1 MNIAKLHP
9 ACDLNGK
16 PNITKQKEM
25 SMPHLNET
33 VYFIVNPMAGNEESL
48 NIWKKAEGILKSKAV
63 PHEVFFTREK
73 GHALRLTKEILS
85 GTNLDTRMIAV
96 GGDGTINE
104 MINGAIGFPHAI
116 IGSLAAGS
124 GNDYVRGIQKT
135 ESVEEAL
142 SLFLDN
148 AFSAIDIGQFE
159 TNGKV
164 GYFVNSL
171 GMGIDAEI
179 SDEADR
185 SPLKKWFNFVRAG
198 KLIYLFIF
206 IKKLF
211 TYKPSCMELIVDGD
225 RHLLKKVWFI
235 VIANQPYFGGGMKI
249 SPMSRLDDGRL
260 NVIAV
265 HDITLLKLLT
275 VFVTVFWGG
284 HLNIKNV
291 DSFSGKM
298 IKMKNQGSVKVQSD
312 GEIVGTDEVAA
323 VVLKEKIRV
332 MFKGDNQ
339 NKNMK

>member
-1 MNIAKLHP
+1 MQN
-9 ACDLNGK
+9 LND
-16 PNITKQKEM
+16 T
-25 SMPHLNET
+25 L
-33 VYFIVNPMAGNEESL
+33 YFIVNPMAGNEESL
-48 NIWKKAEGILKSKAV
+48 KIWKKAEEILNSKAV
-63 PHEVFFTREK
+63 PHEVFFTEEK

-85 GTNLDTRMIAV
+85 GTNLETRMIAV
-96 GGDGTINE
+96 GGDGTVNE

-142 SLFLDN
+142 SLFQDN
-148 AFSAIDIGQFE
+148 AFSAVDIGQFE

-164 GYFVNSL
+164 GYFINSL

-179 SDEADR
+179 SAEADR
-185 SPLKKWFNFVRAG
+185 SLLKKWFNFVKAG

-206 IKKLF
+206 IKKIF
-211 TYKPSCMELIVDGD
+211 SYQPSCMELIIDGN

-249 SPMSRLDDGRL
+249 SPMSKLDDGRL
-260 NVIAV
+260 NVIVV
-265 HDITLLKLLT
+265 HDITMLKLLT
-275 VFVTVFWGG
+275 VFITVLWGG

-291 DSFSGKM
+291 DSFSGER
-298 IKMKNQGSVKVQSD
+298 IKMKNHGSVKIQSD
-312 GEIVGTDEVAA
+312 GEIVGMGEVAA

-332 MFKGDNQ
+332 MFKDDIP

>member
-1 MNIAKLHP
+1 
-9 ACDLNGK
+9 
-16 PNITKQKEM
+16 
-25 SMPHLNET
+25 MPHLNET
-33 VYFIVNPMAGNEESL
+33 VYFIVNPVAGNEASL
-48 NIWKKAEGILKSKAV
+48 KIWKKAEEILKTKAV
-63 PHEVFFTREK
+63 PHEVFFTRDK

-85 GTNLDTRMIAV
+85 GTNQDTRVIAV

-135 ESVEEAL
+135 ESMEEAL
-142 SLFLDN
+142 SLFQDN
-148 AFSAIDIGQFE
+148 AFNTIDIGQFE
-159 TNGKV
+159 TNGKM

-179 SDEADR
+179 SDEANR
-185 SPLKKWFNFVRAG
+185 APLKKWFNFVRAG
-198 KLIYLFIF
+198 NLIYLLIF
-206 IKKLF
+206 IKMLF
-211 TYKPSCMELIVDGD
+211 SYKPSCMELIIDGK

-249 SPMSRLDDGRL
+249 SPLSKVDDGRL

-275 VFVTVFWGG
+275 VFITVLWGG

-298 IKMKNQGSVKVQSD
+298 IKMKNQGSVKIQSD
-312 GEIVGTDEVAA
+312 GEIVGRNEVAA
-323 VVLKEKIRV
+323 VVLKEKLRV
-332 MFKGDNQ
+332 MFKGDNRY
-339 NKNMK
+339 KNMK

>member
-1 MNIAKLHP
+1 MQN
-9 ACDLNGK
+9 LND
-16 PNITKQKEM
+16 T
-25 SMPHLNET
+25 L
-33 VYFIVNPMAGNEESL
+33 YFIVNPMARNEESL
-48 NIWKKAEGILKSKAV
+48 KIWKKAEEILNSKAV
-63 PHEVFFTREK
+63 PHEVFFTEEK

-85 GTNLDTRMIAV
+85 GTNLETRMIAV
-96 GGDGTINE
+96 GGDGTVNE

-142 SLFLDN
+142 SLFQDN
-148 AFSAIDIGQFE
+148 AFSAVDIGQFE
-159 TNGKV
+159 TDGKV
-164 GYFVNSL
+164 GYFINSL

-179 SDEADR
+179 SAEADR
-185 SPLKKWFNFVRAG
+185 SPLKKWFNFVKAG

-206 IKKLF
+206 IKKIF
-211 TYKPSCMELIVDGD
+211 SYQPSCMELIIDGN

-249 SPMSRLDDGRL
+249 SPMSKLDDGRL
-260 NVIAV
+260 NVIVV
-265 HDITLLKLLT
+265 HDITMLKLLT
-275 VFVTVFWGG
+275 VFITVLWGG

-291 DSFSGKM
+291 DSFSGER
-298 IKMKNQGSVKVQSD
+298 IKMKNHGSVKIQYD
-312 GEIVGTDEVAA
+312 GEIVGMGEVAA

-332 MFKGDNQ
+332 MFKDDIP

>member
-1 MNIAKLHP
+1 
-9 ACDLNGK
+9 
-16 PNITKQKEM
+16 
-25 SMPHLNET
+25 MPHLNET

-48 NIWKKAEGILKSKAV
+48 KIWKKAEEILKSKAV

-73 GHALRLTKEILS
+73 GHALRLTKKILS
-85 GTNLDTRMIAV
+85 GTNQDTRVIAV

-104 MINGAIGFPHAI
+104 MINGAMGFPNAI

-135 ESVEEAL
+135 ESMEEAL
-142 SLFLDN
+142 SLFQDN
-148 AFSAIDIGQFE
+148 AFNTIDIGQFE

-179 SDEADR
+179 SDEANR

-211 TYKPSCMELIVDGD
+211 SYKPSCMELIIDGK

-249 SPMSRLDDGRL
+249 SPMSKVDDGRL

-275 VFVTVFWGG
+275 VFITVLWGG

-298 IKMKNQGSVKVQSD
+298 IKMKNHGSVKIQSD
-312 GEIVGTDEVAA
+312 GEIVGRDEVAA
-323 VVLKEKIRV
+323 VVLKEKMRV
-332 MFKGDNQ
+332 MFKGDIPY
-339 NKNMK
+339 KNMK

>member
-1 MNIAKLHP
+1 MQN
-9 ACDLNGK
+9 LND
-16 PNITKQKEM
+16 T
-25 SMPHLNET
+25 L
-33 VYFIVNPMAGNEESL
+33 YFIVNPMAGNEESL
-48 NIWKKAEGILKSKAV
+48 KIWKKAEEILNSKAV
-63 PHEVFFTREK
+63 PHEVFFTEEK

-85 GTNLDTRMIAV
+85 GTNQETRMIAV
-96 GGDGTINE
+96 GGDGTVNE

-142 SLFLDN
+142 SLFQDN
-148 AFSAIDIGQFE
+148 AFSAVDIGQFE

-164 GYFVNSL
+164 GYFINSL

-179 SDEADR
+179 SAEADR
-185 SPLKKWFNFVRAG
+185 SPLKKWFNFVKAG

-206 IKKLF
+206 IKKIF
-211 TYKPSCMELIVDGD
+211 SYQPSCMELIIDGN

-249 SPMSRLDDGRL
+249 SPMSKLDDGRL
-260 NVIAV
+260 NVIVV
-265 HDITLLKLLT
+265 HDITMLKLLT
-275 VFVTVFWGG
+275 VFITVLWGG

-291 DSFSGKM
+291 DSFSGER
-298 IKMKNQGSVKVQSD
+298 IKMKNHGSVKIQSD
-312 GEIVGTDEVAA
+312 GEIVGMGEVAA

-332 MFKGDNQ
+332 MFKDDIP

>member
-1 MNIAKLHP
+1 MQN
-9 ACDLNGK
+9 LND
-16 PNITKQKEM
+16 T
-25 SMPHLNET
+25 L
-33 VYFIVNPMAGNEESL
+33 YFIVNPMAGNEESL
-48 NIWKKAEGILKSKAV
+48 KVWKKAEEILNSKAV
-63 PHEVFFTREK
+63 PHKVFFTEEK

-85 GTNLDTRMIAV
+85 GTNQETRMIAV
-96 GGDGTINE
+96 GGDGTVNE

-142 SLFLDN
+142 SLFQDN
-148 AFSAIDIGQFE
+148 AFSAVDIGQFE

-164 GYFVNSL
+164 GYFINSL

-179 SDEADR
+179 SAEADR

-206 IKKLF
+206 IKKIF
-211 TYKPSCMELIVDGD
+211 SYQPSCMELIIDGN

-249 SPMSRLDDGRL
+249 SPMSKLDDGRL

-265 HDITLLKLLT
+265 HDITMLKLLT
-275 VFVTVFWGG
+275 VFITVLWGG
-284 HLNIKNV
+284 HLHIKNV
-291 DSFSGKM
+291 DSFSGER
-298 IKMKNQGSVKVQSD
+298 IKMKNHGSVKIQSD
-312 GEIVGTDEVAA
+312 GEIVGMGEVAA

-332 MFKGDNQ
+332 MFKDDIP

>member
-1 MNIAKLHP
+1 MQN
-9 ACDLNGK
+9 LND
-16 PNITKQKEM
+16 T
-25 SMPHLNET
+25 L
-33 VYFIVNPMAGNEESL
+33 YFIVNPMAGNEESL
-48 NIWKKAEGILKSKAV
+48 KIWKKAEEILNSKAV
-63 PHEVFFTREK
+63 PHKVFFTEEK

-85 GTNLDTRMIAV
+85 GTNQETRMIAV
-96 GGDGTINE
+96 GGDGTVNE

-142 SLFLDN
+142 SLFQDN
-148 AFSAIDIGQFE
+148 AFSAVDIGQFE

-164 GYFVNSL
+164 GYFINSL

-179 SDEADR
+179 SAEADR

-206 IKKLF
+206 IKKIF
-211 TYKPSCMELIVDGD
+211 SYQPSCMELIIDGN

-249 SPMSRLDDGRL
+249 SPMSKLDDGRL
-260 NVIAV
+260 NVIVV
-265 HDITLLKLLT
+265 HDITMLKLLT
-275 VFVTVFWGG
+275 VFITVLWGG

-291 DSFSGKM
+291 DSFSGER
-298 IKMKNQGSVKVQSD
+298 IKMKNHGSVKIQSD
-312 GEIVGTDEVAA
+312 GEIVGMGEVAA

-332 MFKGDNQ
+332 MFKDDIP

>member
-1 MNIAKLHP
+1 
-9 ACDLNGK
+9 
-16 PNITKQKEM
+16 
-25 SMPHLNET
+25 MPHLNET
-33 VYFIVNPMAGNEESL
+33 VYFIVNPVAGNEESL
-48 NIWKKAEGILKSKAV
+48 KIWKKAEEILKSKAV

-85 GTNLDTRMIAV
+85 GTNQDTRVIAV

-135 ESVEEAL
+135 DSMEEAL
-142 SLFLDN
+142 SLFQDN
-148 AFSAIDIGQFE
+148 AFNTIDIGQFE

-179 SDEADR
+179 SDEVNR

-206 IKKLF
+206 MKKLF
-211 TYKPSCMELIVDGD
+211 SYKPSCMELIIDEN

-249 SPMSRLDDGRL
+249 SPMSKVDDGRL

-275 VFVTVFWGG
+275 VLITVLWGG

-298 IKMKNQGSVKVQSD
+298 IKMKNQGSVKIQSD
-312 GEIVGTDEVAA
+312 GEIVGRDEVAA
-323 VVLKEKIRV
+323 VVLKEKMRI
-332 MFKGDNQ
+332 MFKGDIPY
-339 NKNMK
+339 KNMK

>member
-1 MNIAKLHP
+1 
-9 ACDLNGK
+9 
-16 PNITKQKEM
+16 
-25 SMPHLNET
+25 MPHLNET
-33 VYFIVNPMAGNEESL
+33 VYFIVNPVAGNEESL
-48 NIWKKAEGILKSKAV
+48 KIWKKAEGILKSKAV

-85 GTNLDTRMIAV
+85 GTKQDTRVIAV

-135 ESVEEAL
+135 ESMEEAL
-142 SLFLDN
+142 SLFQDN
-148 AFSAIDIGQFE
+148 AFNTIDIGQFM

-179 SDEADR
+179 SDEANR

-198 KLIYLFIF
+198 NLIYLFIF

-211 TYKPSCMELIVDGD
+211 SYKPSCMELIIDGN
-225 RHLLKKVWFI
+225 RHLLKKVWFV

-249 SPMSRLDDGRL
+249 SPMSKVDDGRL

-275 VFVTVFWGG
+275 VFITVLWGG

-298 IKMKNQGSVKVQSD
+298 IKMKNKGSVKIQSD
-312 GEIVGTDEVAA
+312 GEIVGRDEVAA
-323 VVLKEKIRV
+323 MVLKEKMRV
-332 MFKGDNQ
+332 MFNGDIPY
-339 NKNMK
+339 KNMK

>member
-1 MNIAKLHP
+1 
-9 ACDLNGK
+9 
-16 PNITKQKEM
+16 
-25 SMPHLNET
+25 MPHLNEK

-48 NIWKKAEGILKSKAV
+48 KIWKKAEKILKSKAV

-73 GHALRLTKEILS
+73 GHALRLTKKILS
-85 GTNLDTRMIAV
+85 GTNQDTRVIAV

-104 MINGAIGFPHAI
+104 MINGAMGFPNAI

-135 ESVEEAL
+135 ESMEEAL
-142 SLFLDN
+142 SVFQDN
-148 AFSAIDIGQFE
+148 AFTPIDIGQFE

-179 SDEADR
+179 SDEANR

-206 IKKLF
+206 IKKLSS
-211 TYKPSCMELIVDGD
+211 YKPGCMELIIDGH

-249 SPMSRLDDGRL
+249 SPMSKVDDGRL

-275 VFVTVFWGG
+275 VFITVLWGG

-291 DSFSGKM
+291 DSFSGEM
-298 IKMKNQGSVKVQSD
+298 IKMKNQGSVKIQSD
-312 GEIVGTDEVAA
+312 GEIVGRDEVAA
-323 VVLKEKIRV
+323 VVLKEKMGV
-332 MFKGDNQ
+332 LFKGDIPY
-339 NKNMK
+339 KNMK

>member
-1 MNIAKLHP
+1 MKR
-9 ACDLNGK
+9 C
-16 PNITKQKEM
+16 
-25 SMPHLNET
+25 
-33 VYFIVNPMAGNEESL
+33 IVNPMAGNEESL
-48 NIWKKAEGILKSKAV
+48 KIWKKAEEILKSKAV

-73 GHALRLTKEILS
+73 GHASRLTKEILS

-135 ESVEEAL
+135 ESLEEAL
-142 SLFLDN
+142 SLFQDN

-159 TNGKV
+159 TDGKV

-206 IKKLF
+206 I
-211 TYKPSCMELIVDGD
+211 
-225 RHLLKKVWFI
+225 
-235 VIANQPYFGGGMKI
+235 
-249 SPMSRLDDGRL
+249 
-260 NVIAV
+260 
-265 HDITLLKLLT
+265 
-275 VFVTVFWGG
+275 
-284 HLNIKNV
+284 
-291 DSFSGKM
+291 
-298 IKMKNQGSVKVQSD
+298 
-312 GEIVGTDEVAA
+312 
-323 VVLKEKIRV
+323 
-332 MFKGDNQ
+332 
-339 NKNMK
+339 

>member
-1 MNIAKLHP
+1 MQN
-9 ACDLNGK
+9 LND
-16 PNITKQKEM
+16 T
-25 SMPHLNET
+25 L
-33 VYFIVNPMAGNEESL
+33 YFIVNPMAGNEESL
-48 NIWKKAEGILKSKAV
+48 KIWKKAEEILNSKAV
-63 PHEVFFTREK
+63 PHEVFFTEEK

-85 GTNLDTRMIAV
+85 GTNLETRMIAV
-96 GGDGTINE
+96 GGDGTVNE

-142 SLFLDN
+142 SLFQDN
-148 AFSAIDIGQFE
+148 AFSAVDIGQFE

-164 GYFVNSL
+164 GYFINSL

-179 SDEADR
+179 SAEADR

-206 IKKLF
+206 IKKIF
-211 TYKPSCMELIVDGD
+211 SYQPSCMELIIDGN

-249 SPMSRLDDGRL
+249 SPMSKLDDGRL
-260 NVIAV
+260 NVIVV
-265 HDITLLKLLT
+265 HDITMLKLLT
-275 VFVTVFWGG
+275 VFITVLWGG

-291 DSFSGKM
+291 DSFSGER
-298 IKMKNQGSVKVQSD
+298 IKMKNHGSVKIQSD
-312 GEIVGTDEVAA
+312 GEIVGMGEVAA

-332 MFKGDNQ
+332 MFKDDIP

>member
-1 MNIAKLHP
+1 
-9 ACDLNGK
+9 
-16 PNITKQKEM
+16 
-25 SMPHLNET
+25 MPPLNET
-33 VYFIVNPMAGNEESL
+33 VYFIVNPVAGNEESL
-48 NIWKKAEGILKSKAV
+48 KIWKKAEEILKSKAV

-85 GTNLDTRMIAV
+85 GTNQDTRVIAV

-135 ESVEEAL
+135 ESMEEAL
-142 SLFLDN
+142 SLFQDN
-148 AFSAIDIGQFE
+148 AFNAIDIGQFE

-179 SDEADR
+179 SDEANR

-211 TYKPSCMELIVDGD
+211 SYKPSSMELTIDGN

-249 SPMSRLDDGRL
+249 SPMSKVDDGRL

-275 VFVTVFWGG
+275 VFITVLWGG

-298 IKMKNQGSVKVQSD
+298 IKMKNQGSVKIQSD
-312 GEIVGTDEVAA
+312 GEIVGRDEVAA
-323 VVLKEKIRV
+323 VVLKEKMRV
-332 MFKGDNQ
+332 MFKGDIPY
-339 NKNMK
+339 KNMK

>member
-1 MNIAKLHP
+1 MQNL
-9 ACDLNGK
+9 DDTL
-16 PNITKQKEM
+16 
-25 SMPHLNET
+25 
-33 VYFIVNPMAGNEESL
+33 YFIVNPMAGNEESL
-48 NIWKKAEGILKSKAV
+48 KVWKKAEEILNSKAV
-63 PHEVFFTREK
+63 PHKVFFTEEK

-85 GTNLDTRMIAV
+85 GTNQETRMIAV
-96 GGDGTINE
+96 GGDGTVNE

-142 SLFLDN
+142 SLFQDN
-148 AFSAIDIGQFE
+148 AFSAVDIGQFE
-159 TNGKV
+159 TNGKA
-164 GYFVNSL
+164 GYFINSL

-179 SDEADR
+179 SAEADR

-206 IKKLF
+206 IKKIF
-211 TYKPSCMELIVDGD
+211 SYQPSCMELIIDGN

-249 SPMSRLDDGRL
+249 SPMSKLDDGRL

-265 HDITLLKLLT
+265 HDITMLKLLT
-275 VFVTVFWGG
+275 VFITVLWGG
-284 HLNIKNV
+284 HLHIKNV
-291 DSFSGKM
+291 DSFSGER
-298 IKMKNQGSVKVQSD
+298 IKMKNHGSVKIQSD
-312 GEIVGTDEVAA
+312 GEIVGMGEVAA

-332 MFKGDNQ
+332 TFKDDIP

>member
-1 MNIAKLHP
+1 MQNL
-9 ACDLNGK
+9 DDTL
-16 PNITKQKEM
+16 
-25 SMPHLNET
+25 
-33 VYFIVNPMAGNEESL
+33 YFIVNPMAGNEESL
-48 NIWKKAEGILKSKAV
+48 KIWKKAEEILNSKAV
-63 PHEVFFTREK
+63 PHEVFFTEEK

-85 GTNLDTRMIAV
+85 GTNQETRMIAV
-96 GGDGTINE
+96 GGDGTVNE

-135 ESVEEAL
+135 ESLEEAL
-142 SLFLDN
+142 SLFQDN
-148 AFSAIDIGQFE
+148 AFSAVDIGQFK

-164 GYFVNSL
+164 GYFINSL

-179 SDEADR
+179 SAEADR

-206 IKKLF
+206 IKKIF
-211 TYKPSCMELIVDGD
+211 SYQPSCMELIIDGNQ
-225 RHLLKKVWFI
+225 HLLKKVWFT

-249 SPMSRLDDGRL
+249 SPMSKLDDGRL

-265 HDITLLKLLT
+265 HDITMLKLLT
-275 VFVTVFWGG
+275 VFITVLWGG

-291 DSFSGKM
+291 DSFSGER
-298 IKMKNQGSVKVQSD
+298 IKMKNHGSVKIQSD
-312 GEIVGTDEVAA
+312 GEIVGMGEVAA

-332 MFKGDNQ
+332 MFKDDIP